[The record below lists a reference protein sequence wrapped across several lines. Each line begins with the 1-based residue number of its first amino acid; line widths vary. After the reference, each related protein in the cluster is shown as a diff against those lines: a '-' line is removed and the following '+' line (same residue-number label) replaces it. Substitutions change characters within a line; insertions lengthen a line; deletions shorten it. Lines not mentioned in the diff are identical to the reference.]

1 MPPRSD
7 EELIAELGVRRERSW
22 SIYDQPNLIRAGSV
36 LVFLVIWEIYG
47 RRTDPLLLT
56 YPTAVAR
63 AAWELVRTG
72 ELFRQ
77 AAISLGALALAFTL
91 SVVVGVGL
99 GLVMGRSRVA
109 EAAFNP
115 HINALYATPQ
125 VALAPLM
132 MLWLGLGFIVK
143 VAMIF
148 LFAVFPILI
157 NTAAGVRNVS
167 GGMVEV
173 GRAYLAS
180 DRQLLCKV
188 IAPAALPFIMAGIRL
203 AISRALVGMIVGEL
217 FTAITGL
224 GSMLVLFGNLFE
236 TARMFVVI
244 MVLALLGVGL
254 TQAAL
259 ALERRL
265 AQWKETERAVQ

>member
-1 MPPRSD
+1 MPPATD
-7 EELIAELGVRRERSW
+7 EQIIAELGLRRDRAW
-22 SIYDQPNLIRAGSV
+22 SLYEHPNLIRAISV
-36 LVFLVIWEIYG
+36 VSFLALWEVYG
-47 RRTDPLLLT
+47 RRIDPLLLT

-63 AAWELVRTG
+63 SAWELARSGKIFV
-72 ELFRQ
+72 Q
-77 AAISLGALALAFTL
+77 AGVSLAGLAVGFGLAVIVGIAL
-91 SVVVGVGL
+91 GVL
-99 GLVMGRSRVA
+99 MGRSRVA
-109 EAAFNP
+109 EAALNP
-115 HINALYATPQ
+115 HVDALYATPQ

-132 MLWLGLGFIVK
+132 MLWFGLGFTVK

-148 LFAVFPILI
+148 LFAVFPVLI

-167 GGMVEV
+167 GGLVEV

-180 DRQLLCKV
+180 ERQLLFKV
-188 IAPAALPFIMAGIRL
+188 TLPAALPFIMAGIRL

-224 GSMLVLFGNLFE
+224 GSLLVLFGNLFE
-236 TARMFVVI
+236 TASMFVVI
-244 MVLALLGVGL
+244 VVLALLGVSL

>member
-7 EELIAELGVRRERSW
+7 EELIAALGLRRERVW
-22 SIYDQPNLIRAGSV
+22 SLYHHPNLIRAASV
-36 LVFLVIWEIYG
+36 LVFLGVWEVYG
-47 RRTDPLLLT
+47 RRTDPILLT
-56 YPTAVAR
+56 YPTAVVR
-63 AAWELVRTG
+63 VAWELVRSG
-72 ELFRQ
+72 EIFKQ
-77 AAISLGALALAFTL
+77 AVVSLGGLAVGFGLALVL
-91 SVVVGVGL
+91 GVGL
-99 GLVMGRSRVA
+99 GLAMGRSRVA
-109 EAAFNP
+109 EAALNP

-132 MLWLGLGFIVK
+132 MLWFGLGFTVK

-148 LFAVFPILI
+148 LFAFFPILI
-157 NTAAGVRNVS
+157 NTAAGVHNVS

-180 DRQLLCKV
+180 DRQLLFKV
-188 IAPAALPFIMAGIRL
+188 IAPAALPFIMAGVRL

-224 GSMLVLFGNLFE
+224 GSMLVLYGNLFE
-236 TARMFVVI
+236 TAKMFVVI
-244 MVLALLGVGL
+244 VVLALLGVGL

-265 AQWKETERAVQ
+265 AKWKETERAVQ

>member
-7 EELIAELGVRRERSW
+7 EELIAELGLRRERSW
-22 SIYDQPNLIRAGSV
+22 SIYDQPNLIRTASV
-36 LVFLVIWEIYG
+36 LVFLGVWEIYG

-72 ELFRQ
+72 ELFIQ
-77 AAISLGALALAFTL
+77 AAISLGGLAVAFVL

-99 GLVMGRSRVA
+99 GLAMGRSRVA
-109 EAAFNP
+109 EAALNP

-132 MLWLGLGFIVK
+132 MLWFGLGFTVK

-180 DRQLLCKV
+180 DRQLLLKV
-188 IAPAALPFIMAGIRL
+188 IVPAALPFIMAGVRL
-203 AISRALVGMIVGEL
+203 AISRALVGMIVAEL

-244 MVLALLGVGL
+244 LVLALLGVGL

-265 AQWKETERAVQ
+265 ARWKETERAVQ

>member
-1 MPPRSD
+1 MPQRSD
-7 EELIAELGVRRERSW
+7 DELIAELGLRREHSW
-22 SIYDQPNLIRAGSV
+22 SLYDHPNLIRAASV
-36 LVFLVIWEIYG
+36 LTFLAIWEVYG
-47 RRTDPLLLT
+47 RRTDPILLT
-56 YPTAVAR
+56 YPTAVVR

-72 ELFRQ
+72 EIFKQ
-77 AAISLGALALAFTL
+77 AVVSLGGLAVGFGLA
-91 SVVVGVGL
+91 VVLGVGL
-99 GLVMGRSRVA
+99 GLTMGRSREA
-109 EAAFNP
+109 EAALDP

-132 MLWLGLGFIVK
+132 MLWFGLGLTVK

-167 GGMVEV
+167 GSMVEV

-180 DRQLLCKV
+180 NRQLLFKV

-224 GSMLVLFGNLFE
+224 GAMLVLFGNLFE
-236 TARMFVVI
+236 TAKMFVVI
-244 MVLALLGVGL
+244 IVLALLGAGL

-265 AQWKETERAVQ
+265 AKWKETERAVQ